1 MIDVHPA
8 PHAALS
14 LREFLT
20 HIATIVIG
28 IIIAIGL
35 EQAVETIHHR
45 HQAERLEAALHEE
58 SLTNRRLVQYD
69 IDSVNQVR
77 RNIRLNMTNLD
88 RDGKTFVPIPP
99 PHDTFLPFINTAW
112 IAARSNGLITLL
124 PNDIAAS
131 YWRVNF
137 LADAMSG
144 SISSLADARKK
155 VNSLLYLHAS
165 PSQLSAEE
173 RTDLLRAYS
182 DEDQEIGNLNYI
194 LTGFNFMNEDA
205 LAGHVPSIGEVAAES
220 QRAQRSEAQPPRP

>member
-14 LREFLT
+14 PREFLI

-45 HQAERLEAALHEE
+45 HQGERLEAALRQEA
-58 SLTNRRLVQYD
+58 LTNRRLIAYD
-69 IDSVNQVR
+69 TDSVNEVR
-77 RNIRLNMTNLD
+77 RNIRLNMANLD
-88 RDGKTFVPIPP
+88 RDGKAFVPVPP

-112 IAARSNGLITLL
+112 IAARSNGIISML
-124 PNDIAAS
+124 PNDVAAS

-137 LADAMSG
+137 LAEAMSG

-155 VNSLLYLHAS
+155 VNSLLYLHSS
-165 PSQLSAEE
+165 PSQLTPEE
-173 RTDLLRAYS
+173 RTALLHAYS
-182 DEDQEIGNLNYI
+182 EEDQEIGNLNYI

-205 LAGHVPSIGEVAAES
+205 LAGHIPSIAEVAAES
-220 QRAQRSEAQPPRP
+220 QRAQQTEAQPPQP